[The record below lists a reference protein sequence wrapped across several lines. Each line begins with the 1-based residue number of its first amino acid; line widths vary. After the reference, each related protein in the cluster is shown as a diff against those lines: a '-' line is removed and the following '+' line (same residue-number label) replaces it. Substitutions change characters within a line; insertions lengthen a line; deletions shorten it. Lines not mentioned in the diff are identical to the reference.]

1 MAACGG
7 DDGNAVAAVVA
18 AAAVAVLAV
27 KVVVPLNEIHQQLW
41 IAAICFP
48 IAVFI

>member
-18 AAAVAVLAV
+18 AAAVAAV
-27 KVVVPLNEIHQQLW
+27 KVAVPLNEIHQQLW